1 MIKAKVIFVGL
12 VQRLVGCREEVF
24 LLPQESTLGELLE
37 QLVARFG
44 PAFEEHIIE
53 NGELGREANVL
64 IDGCNA
70 LGQGGLLAK
79 LGNGPQTE
87 VQIVML
93 APPLMGG

>member
-1 MIKAKVIFVGL
+1 MIKVKVTFVGL

-24 LLPQESTLGELLE
+24 LLPRESTLGELLE

-44 PAFEEHIIE
+44 PAFEERVIE
-53 NGELGREANVL
+53 DGDLGRQANVL
-64 IDGCNA
+64 INGYNA

-79 LGNGPQTE
+79 LANGSKTE